1 MYYLEFCI
9 GRNVALPRGQYL
21 AGLHGYG
28 NLCWFILLSGTGC
41 LQGPLQHSEFTKW
54 DDWKCQWITFPR
66 YYRSSWFYHFIS
78 CINCHLP
85 MGRRERVMR
94 KRANPLAHVCC
105 IPCWRIEKQMLVLDS
120 GREHWFLLWY
130 RDLFKK
136 KNQPSGPWLYAG
148 LQNHPPAN
156 RKSVWQWIKCPV
168 NGDRWRQ
175 LER

>member
-1 MYYLEFCI
+1 MVTLTS
-9 GRNVALPRGQYL
+9 
-21 AGLHGYG
+21 AGLFFYQGQVVCSG
-28 NLCWFILLSGTGC
+28 LFNILSLPNEMIENASGSLSPGITDHLG
-41 LQGPLQHSEFTKW
+41 FT
-54 DDWKCQWITFPR
+54 I
-66 YYRSSWFYHFIS
+66 FIS

-105 IPCWRIEKQMLVLDS
+105 IPCWRIEKQMLVL
-120 GREHWFLLWY
+120 RFRKRHWFLLWY